1 VKPAPFFNE
10 QLMPVDFQSFQNLAD
25 EVEQM
30 KAALHAMHITMAG
43 LLSCVGANP
52 FIEKVV
58 ARGLD
63 RGYNYYE
70 DGDASQDAMDMYDV
84 TANQYR
90 RSMTNSREAYEAMG
104 RHDEG

>member
-1 VKPAPFFNE
+1 MKPAPFGNE
-10 QLMPVDFQSFQNLAD
+10 QLMPVDFQSFQNLSD

-30 KAALHAMHITMAG
+30 RAALHAIHITMAG

-70 DGDASQDAMDMYDV
+70 DGDTSQDAMDMYDV
-84 TANQYR
+84 TVSQYR
-90 RSMTNSREAYEAMG
+90 RSMANSREAYEAMERRG
-104 RHDEG
+104 KD